1 MALRG
6 AEQPSYEFII
16 TLLGIAAAAADEAI
30 KFYQVLFY
38 TMLI

>member
-16 TLLGIAAAAADEAI
+16 TLLGAAAADEAI

-38 TMLI
+38 MMLI

>member
-16 TLLGIAAAAADEAI
+16 TLLGVAAAADEAI

-38 TMLI
+38 IMLI